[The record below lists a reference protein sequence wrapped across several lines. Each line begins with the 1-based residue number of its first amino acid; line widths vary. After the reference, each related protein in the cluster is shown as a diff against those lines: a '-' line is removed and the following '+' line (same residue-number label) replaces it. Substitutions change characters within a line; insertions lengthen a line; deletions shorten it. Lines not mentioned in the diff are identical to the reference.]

1 LVGGIDCVSRF
12 DLGGD
17 LKEDVASDGSHPDP
31 PVTVFTRCPVPA
43 GLGSP
48 VGADTG
54 RPGGLRFTLAVVTCG
69 SELGTDMMSSVLDA
83 SGRCDST
90 GVGWA
95 MCREPL
101 FARTGTV
108 I

>member
-1 LVGGIDCVSRF
+1 MRTPGHGPPPRAEPARMDRHASVTALA
-12 DLGGD
+12 GD
-17 LKEDVASDGSHPDP
+17 PYAVA
-31 PVTVFTRCPVPA
+31 
-43 GLGSP
+43 
-48 VGADTG
+48 ADTG
-54 RPGGLRFTLAVVTCG
+54 RPGGLRLTLAVVTCG
-69 SELGTDMMSSVLDA
+69 SELGVDMMGFVLGASS
-83 SGRCDST
+83 RCDTT